1 MAIKGVNMAS
11 ILGEVIGSRFK
22 DVVFRYTRRDA
33 ILYALAIGVST
44 KQSDYMRFLHEAE
57 RNFTVFPT
65 FALTPATTVVRD
77 AILTGNFN
85 TLSVDPSKLV
95 LGEQYL
101 EVFKPMTPS
110 GKILSRG
117 YVAEVLD
124 KGSSGVVI
132 ATNVDTFDQDSGAKL
147 AFGQSVFFVRQPIQ
161 SGFKRSSEKI
171 YAVTEAPNGIPHATI
186 QEATSVDQ
194 AALYRL
200 AGHRDQNPLHI
211 DPKFAQ
217 HAGYP
222 SPLMHGVCLAG
233 IAARHVLV
241 AFCKNDVGR
250 FRSIKVRFTSPV
262 YPGDILRSDMWHLN
276 PFRIHLQTTNLATGR
291 VCISGYTDLHD
302 HDKQN
307 SNAKI

>member
-117 YVAEVLD
+117 YVAE
-124 KGSSGVVI
+124 
-132 ATNVDTFDQDSGAKL
+132 
-147 AFGQSVFFVRQPIQ
+147 
-161 SGFKRSSEKI
+161 
-171 YAVTEAPNGIPHATI
+171 
-186 QEATSVDQ
+186 
-194 AALYRL
+194 
-200 AGHRDQNPLHI
+200 
-211 DPKFAQ
+211 
-217 HAGYP
+217 
-222 SPLMHGVCLAG
+222 
-233 IAARHVLV
+233 
-241 AFCKNDVGR
+241 
-250 FRSIKVRFTSPV
+250 
-262 YPGDILRSDMWHLN
+262 
-276 PFRIHLQTTNLATGR
+276 
-291 VCISGYTDLHD
+291 
-302 HDKQN
+302 
-307 SNAKI
+307 